1 MKTRTFFIICF
12 LFVAFCNVNAQKISE
27 SKVPQDVVISF
38 KYKFP
43 DATVSY
49 WEKSDG
55 NYVSKFKREDQVGK
69 AEFDEKGLWI
79 KTRTEVKEKELPS
92 PISTYYKENYYKLE
106 YVMSTIEM
114 HRTSQGESFYY
125 VQLKKEGATQ
135 VQPVEL
141 HFDLTGALI
150 YKNDPG
156 LIKIENES
164 NENPKQNKDNTNKTN
179 VNNTNNYTVVKNQPE
194 DDSKFIV
201 DASKVPSA
209 AKTHFL
215 GKNKKAAGTVWY
227 LKDNKY
233 NVKFNTA
240 GKNGSASY
248 TKEGAWIETRIES
261 SEDKLNQLATNYL
274 KDNYRQYTI
283 KSVEFV
289 TQPKDKSI
297 YIRMFDKRS
306 RAVPPPITEIW
317 FTSAGKFVNV
327 EKPEITDP
335 NELEEQKRRDAKD
348 NEFMSH
354 VDQGGSTYENADNY
368 NDKVDK
374 KELPSSIIIYIKQN
388 FKDQV
393 ISSSRLV
400 SDDKL
405 GNVYLIR
412 VKVEGAKYGTQ
423 LYFDIAG
430 NLLKKIDETES
441 RITGDNYNKG
451 NKTDVTEDT
460 GPQYGT
466 PEEKV
471 SVGELPSDITKYIK
485 KNYPNHIISQSYFKT
500 DDELGNCYLLI
511 MKKSGEKK
519 ITKLFFDLDGYLL
532 KTLVENM

>member
-1 MKTRTFFIICF
+1 MKTRTLFIICF
-12 LFVAFCNVNAQKISE
+12 LLVAFCSVNAQKITE

-38 KYKFP
+38 KYKYP

-49 WEKSDG
+49 WEKSG
-55 NYVSKFKREDQVGK
+55 VNYVAKFKREDQLGK

-79 KTRTEVKEKELPS
+79 KTRIEVREKELPS
-92 PISTYYKENYYKLE
+92 PILTYYKENYYKLE
-106 YVMSTIEM
+106 YVMSVIEM
-114 HRTSQGESFYY
+114 HRTSQGESFYF

-141 HFDLTGALI
+141 HFDLTGVLI

-156 LIKIENES
+156 LIKVDNES
-164 NENPKQNKDNTNKTN
+164 NDNQKQNKDNANQNN
-179 VNNTNNYTVVKNQPE
+179 VNKTNNYTVVKTQPE
-194 DDSKFIV
+194 DDSKYIV
-201 DASKVPSA
+201 DASKVPAA
-209 AKTHFL
+209 AKSHFL
-215 GKNKKAAGTVWY
+215 SKNKKAAGSVWY
-227 LKDNKY
+227 FKDKKY
-233 NVKFNTA
+233 IVKYNTA

-248 TKEGAWIETRIES
+248 TKEGVWTETRLES
-261 SEDKLNQLATNYL
+261 SEDKLNQLAVTYL
-274 KDNYRQYTI
+274 KDNYRQYSI

-306 RAVPPPITEIW
+306 KAVPPPITEIW

-327 EKPEITDP
+327 EKPDITDP
-335 NELEEQKRRDAKD
+335 NELDEQKRRDAKD
-348 NEFMSH
+348 NEFMSE
-354 VDQGGSTYENADNY
+354 VDQGGATYENVDNY

-374 KELPSSIIIYIKQN
+374 KELPSSIINYIKQN
-388 FKDQV
+388 YKEQV
-393 ISSSRLV
+393 INSSRLV

-430 NLLKKIDETES
+430 NLLKKIDESES
-441 RITGDNYNKG
+441 RITNDNINLGSKAG
-451 NKTDVTEDT
+451 NTEDS

-485 KNYPNHIISQSYFKT
+485 KNYPNHLIGQSYFKT

-532 KTLVENM
+532 KTLVENL